1 MRDAA
6 GEIERLRRL
15 RGAGADRDP
24 SIAPL
29 IAATAREA
37 GRRRQRLGAFIEL
50 WEGLVP
56 ARLAERSRVI
66 ALRGGVVHVAADS
79 APAAWELD
87 RLLRGGLE
95 AQLRAGFPATLT
107 RVRISVESGAGPPG

>member
-6 GEIERLRRL
+6 GEIERLRRW
-15 RGAGADRDP
+15 RGARHPDP

-37 GRRRQRLGAFIEL
+37 ARRQQRLGAFIEL
-50 WEGLVP
+50 WEALVP
-56 ARLAERSRVI
+56 ARLAERTRVI

-79 APAAWELD
+79 SSTAWELD
-87 RLLRGGLE
+87 RALRGGLE
-95 AQLRAGFPATLT
+95 AQLRARYPATLT
-107 RVRISVESGAGPPG
+107 RVRVGVGGAEAGG